1 VRLACRRSRDFEA
14 AVERGA
20 FREDLFYRLNVFPV
34 RLPPL
39 RERAEDIPIL
49 VEYLVDRYAKQV
61 GKTIRNIAKQTMQA
75 LQTYDWPGNVRELQ
89 NVIERAVVCPRARR
103 SWSMGPGSGGNGPGH
118 PMAPRVP

>member
-1 VRLACRRSRDFEA
+1 
-14 AVERGA
+14 VERRVPRGSVLPA
-20 FREDLFYRLNVFPV
+20 QRVPV

-75 LQTYDWPGNVRELQ
+75 LQTYDWPATVRELQ
-89 NVIERAVVCPRARR
+89 NVIERAVVLSEGETFVVDGPWLRR
-103 SWSMGPGSGGNGPGH
+103 NGPGH